1 MSHVKYLRMT
11 GRTQPEGCFVEGSNY
26 LYKRTYKH
34 SGGVRC
40 VKNGRFQTLFVHTS
54 LFGQK
59 HHFRGNRPTTAA
71 ATPTGKNSPET
82 EMEDS
87 LSKLSAS
94 AADGPNDAAAGVG
107 LGLSCRI
114 SHSAASEYLQLFKV
128 SSFKAQLVDRS
139 AVASSTTSLLFQT
152 FITLSG

>member
-1 MSHVKYLRMT
+1 LRQEWPLPDVVCT
-11 GRTQPEGCFVEGSNY
+11 HISLRSETPFSGKPAINSSNSFSDRENER
-26 LYKRTYKH
+26 KI
-34 SGGVRC
+34 S
-40 VKNGRFQTLFVHTS
+40 S
-54 LFGQK
+54 
-59 HHFRGNRPTTAA
+59 
-71 ATPTGKNSPET
+71 ET

-114 SHSAASEYLQLFKV
+114 SHSAASEYFQLFKV